1 MGPELT
7 PDLLSERARHILRSL
22 VEQYIQ
28 DGQPVGSRTLSRST
42 GLDLSPAT
50 IRNVMADLED
60 LGFIAAPHTSAG
72 RVPTPKGYRF
82 FVDTLV
88 RLQPMAR
95 LDIARLQS
103 QLEDRL
109 HGDAKAIAAAAS
121 SALSSLTSLAGVVT
135 IPRQAQATLRHIEFL
150 PLSGRRV
157 LVIIVVNDAEVQ
169 NRILDMERD
178 YGEEELR
185 QAASFLNSRFTG
197 RSLDEVRA
205 QILSDLDGTRESMN
219 RLMLDSISGATPD
232 RQAGADRPGYVL
244 SGETKLM
251 DFQELSNI
259 EKIKKLF
266 DAFGQQR
273 EILTLL
279 DRSVAAQGVQIF
291 IGDESGYGILDE
303 CTIVTAPYT
312 VDDQIVGVLGVIG
325 PTRMAYERV
334 IPIVDVTARLVG
346 AALNV
351 ANQSADG
358 LKREAPAAEGRTG
371 GRGHG
376 GQKPPP

>member
-1 MGPELT
+1 MGTEMTPE
-7 PDLLSERARHILRSL
+7 LLSERARHILRSL

-95 LDIARLQS
+95 LDIARLQTR
-103 QLEDRL
+103 LEERL

-135 IPRQAQATLRHIEFL
+135 IPRQAQ
-150 PLSGRRV
+150 RRV
-157 LVIIVVNDAEVQ
+157 LVIMVVNDAEVQ

-185 QAASFLNSRFTG
+185 RAAAFLNSRFIG

-219 RLMLDSISGATPD
+219 HLMLESIADADPD
-232 RQAGADRPGYVL
+232 RQAGGGKAGYVL

-291 IGDESGYGILDE
+291 IGGESGYGILDD

-351 ANQSADG
+351 ANQPADG
-358 LKREAPAAEGRTG
+358 PRKDA
-371 GRGHG
+371 H
-376 GQKPPP
+376 KPHTHRP